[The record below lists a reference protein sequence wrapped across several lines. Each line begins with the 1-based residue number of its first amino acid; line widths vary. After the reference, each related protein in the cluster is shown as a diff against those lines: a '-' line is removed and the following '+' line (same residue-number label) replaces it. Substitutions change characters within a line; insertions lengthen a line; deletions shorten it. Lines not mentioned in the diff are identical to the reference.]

1 MTTMKRVLI
10 TGVHKGLGLGLAR
23 TYLANGWSVWGIS
36 RNSPESIMGHPDFH
50 FSERNLLSLDDLD
63 VYAHELSEKAT
74 GFDMVYLNAGM
85 LGSIQLFEK
94 TTYPEIRNIMDLN
107 VWANKMLLDGLLRS
121 TPPPRQVIA
130 ISSGAAKNG
139 SCGWGPYSVS
149 KAALD
154 MLIKVVSNENPGVHM
169 CALAPGLVG
178 TDMLDTILDAP
189 PRLEFK
195 ADGILRQAKADG
207 KIQSSDIAAQLLYR
221 IAPGLLSVESGT
233 HQDVRELPF
242 DTSP

>member
-1 MTTMKRVLI
+1 MKRVLI

-23 TYLANGWSVWGIS
+23 TYLANGWAVWGIS
-36 RNSPESIMGHPDFH
+36 RNPPESIMDHPDFH
-50 FSERNLLSLDDLD
+50 FFKRDLRQLDNLD
-63 VYAHELSEKAT
+63 VYAHELSEKAQ

-85 LGSIQLFEK
+85 LGTIQQFEK
-94 TTYPEIRNIMDLN
+94 TAYPEIRNIMDLN
-107 VWANKMLLDGLLRS
+107 VWANKMLLDGLLRAT
-121 TPPPRQVIA
+121 TPPGQIIA

-154 MLIKVVSNENPGVHM
+154 MLIRVVSNETPGVHM

-178 TDMLDTILDAP
+178 TDMLDTILNAP
-189 PRLEFK
+189 PRPQFE
-195 ADGILRQAKADG
+195 ADCTLRRAQAEG
-207 KIQSSDIAAQLLYR
+207 NIQTPDTVARLLYR
-221 IAPGLLSVESGT
+221 IAPRLLSVESGT

-242 DTSP
+242 DILP